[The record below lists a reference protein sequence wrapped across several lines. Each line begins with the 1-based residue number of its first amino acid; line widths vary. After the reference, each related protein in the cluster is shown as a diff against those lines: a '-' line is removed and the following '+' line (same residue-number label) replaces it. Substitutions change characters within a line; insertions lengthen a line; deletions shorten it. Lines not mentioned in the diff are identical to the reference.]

1 MWDHDFTPL
10 ISLQLFDADRFAAH
24 QGKGFFFY
32 RKVAPGGNPLVNLTP
47 EVEAYLIKAHHALEV
62 AAKLQSD
69 GYFPSAVGKAYY
81 AIF

>member
-1 MWDHDFTPL
+1 M
-10 ISLQLFDADRFAAH
+10 
-24 QGKGFFFY
+24 
-32 RKVAPGGNPLVNLTP
+32 NLTP

-69 GYFPSAVGKAYY
+69 GYFPDAVGKAYY